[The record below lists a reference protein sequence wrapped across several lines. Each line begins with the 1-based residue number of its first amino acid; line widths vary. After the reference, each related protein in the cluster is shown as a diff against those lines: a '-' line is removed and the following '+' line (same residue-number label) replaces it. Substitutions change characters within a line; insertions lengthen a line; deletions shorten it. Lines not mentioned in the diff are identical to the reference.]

1 MPFGSYIV
9 HEIEAPTGYI
19 LSDESYPVTVCEDG
33 EIIEITAENVKIRGN
48 VTLTK
53 IDEEYPDNKL
63 SGAEFT
69 VYSDEK
75 CENKIGVLTEN
86 EKGVYIL
93 ENLEYGQ
100 YFLKETV
107 APDGFIIDEN
117 IYPFSIENDGETI
130 EISNT
135 EVGKGFIN
143 KPKKGSV
150 EITKTDVSTG
160 ELIPDCGIEI
170 LDKDGNVVVQGRT
183 DENGVVTFEKLR
195 TGDYFY
201 HEFDAPD
208 GYILDENSYPFLLF
222 RDDVGEMI
230 QQEKI
235 KPYVPDFTLLELP
248 KKCNSNQNTSVEVPD
263 KIEKNLT
270 EQVQNLCDDFD
281 NSIGWICI
289 PETEINYPVMYSGD
303 NEFYLH
309 RAVDGGYLRVGSIFL
324 DFHCNADFTGKIN
337 ILYGHNMS
345 DGSMFADVTKFIDSN
360 YFDSHDY
367 GWLTTEN
374 AVYKIE
380 FFSMSQP
387 ENYDDFYDVNSDVN
401 LWLDSLRERSFIW
414 RNIGI
419 SKEDR
424 FISLSTCTGSEGSSR
439 TVLTGRIMEV

>member
-1 MPFGSYIV
+1 MKNKTLKISAIVLLIALLFG
-9 HEIEAPTGYI
+9 G
-19 LSDESYPVTVCEDG
+19 L
-33 EIIEITAENVKIRGN
+33 
-48 VTLTK
+48 
-53 IDEEYPDNKL
+53 
-63 SGAEFT
+63 
-69 VYSDEK
+69 
-75 CENKIGVLTEN
+75 
-86 EKGVYIL
+86 
-93 ENLEYGQ
+93 
-100 YFLKETV
+100 
-107 APDGFIIDEN
+107 
-117 IYPFSIENDGETI
+117 
-130 EISNT
+130 
-135 EVGKGFIN
+135 
-143 KPKKGSV
+143 
-150 EITKTDVSTG
+150 
-160 ELIPDCGIEI
+160 
-170 LDKDGNVVVQGRT
+170 
-183 DENGVVTFEKLR
+183 
-195 TGDYFY
+195 
-201 HEFDAPD
+201 
-208 GYILDENSYPFLLF
+208 FLLF

-367 GWLTTEN
+367 GWLTTKN